1 MVSAT
6 KPEDVDISEI
16 LYVDEA
22 PSTLRNRVVEWLKL
36 RAEDPNIT
44 KADAARK
51 MGISPRTLQAQIS
64 TATQQGWL
72 KHVDPLE
79 RIEHEVV
86 PKVLDNLN
94 YYLDQRDKTVTLETA
109 KGTVFKTFQESKGIS
124 DAPKTVLALKIE
136 LPDHPSEMPIIAGT
150 IVGTPR
156 PIED

>member
-1 MVSAT
+1 LATAT
-6 KPEDVDISEI
+6 KPEDLDISDV

-22 PSTLRNRVVEWLKL
+22 PTSLRNRIVEWLKL

-44 KADAARK
+44 QTDAARK
-51 MGISPRTLQAQIS
+51 MGIAPKTLSAHIS
-64 TATQQGWL
+64 HATQQGWL
-72 KHVDPLE
+72 KHIDPLA

-94 YYLDQRDKTVTLETA
+94 YYLDQRDKAVTLETA

-136 LPDHPSEMPIIAGT
+136 LPDHPSEQPVMTGT
-150 IVGTPR
+150 VVGRPR
-156 PIED
+156 QIED